1 MKAWEVHKRTAS
13 KVAFTSEDNDEKALD
28 VQDTIA
34 DYQSQLLDLATEKL
48 DNIEQYFENRTNYND
63 EFGYLT
69 DISTLQDALNKLTA
83 ELDKQVLAGVI
94 KEGSNEFYSAMS
106 QIAEAQD
113 ALIEAT
119 LKKYQDIIDNLD
131 RISTTLDNSLELKEA
146 RGDTITEDD
155 YQRPLE
161 VANQQIDELY
171 KKREQLL
178 KQQAIYDVGS
188 SLYDDYADQIADVDD
203 EIYGLLGDIEDLKD
217 SIWEVRWQPF
227 FDGMEAAENLRD
239 EMDEIRDLLDSDA
252 FVDTKGGLTS
262 EGITNLSLIS
272 SAMNTAKQEIRD
284 YQEALKKL
292 DEDLAAGNI
301 STSEYEEQQKDFLD
315 QIRESVGVVEDY
327 KSSIVDLYT
336 EMLEKENDVVQ
347 ESISKYKDLLD
358 IRKQN
363 DSYSRDIKNQTKDI
377 NALQAQISA
386 LQGVNN
392 ESAKAELKNLQAQLA
407 DAQDQLLQTQQ
418 DREYDVRSQGYD
430 SLSDDLNEALQNTL
444 DEITYNADK
453 QEEVVSNML
462 QNIVG
467 QYETAYNKI
476 NQIIANTGLVPSDQ
490 FQQVIDNIGTQQG
503 AQNQVNNSNTIAPDY
518 TPNDYVTDINTGAI
532 QSGSN
537 QANNDKIQSEIEK
550 EPNTT
555 NRPVAQITLKPT
567 SLSLQEGKSSTIK
580 ANIRP
585 TDAANKSVKWSSSNT
600 KVATVSNGVVKA
612 VKAGSAK
619 ITCTAQDGSGIS
631 ASCSV
636 TVTAKPKASK
646 PSASTS
652 GGDGKPRVG
661 DKATLTGWYYYDSYG
676 KNPAGNRY
684 SGVKNG
690 VIIDAYSASKYGGK
704 GKNVGGYDVHIKSAD
719 GKYGDLGWVKLSQLS
734 GYATGLKKATEE
746 ELAWTQENGPE
757 MVFSP
762 SAGAVLTKINPGD
775 SVIPNNLT
783 ENLFK
788 WGAIDPNNMEMRT
801 KIIDSFNKMMAQNC
815 ISQIVKDITADSEK
829 AARDMMASVGQI
841 RSENQRPIVVHYD
854 SLLTVNGD
862 ITKET
867 FPGVKKMC
875 QEAYQYT
882 MQQGYREATLQGIR
896 KKL

>member
-1 MKAWEVHKRTAS
+1 
-13 KVAFTSEDNDEKALD
+13 
-28 VQDTIA
+28 
-34 DYQSQLLDLATEKL
+34 
-48 DNIEQYFENRTNYND
+48 
-63 EFGYLT
+63 
-69 DISTLQDALNKLTA
+69 
-83 ELDKQVLAGVI
+83 
-94 KEGSNEFYSAMS
+94 MS

-146 RGDTITEDD
+146 RGDTITESD

-161 VANQQIDELY
+161 VANEQIDELY
-171 KKREQLL
+171 KKREKLL

-188 SLYDDYADQIADVDD
+188 AKYDDYAEQIADIDD

-239 EMDEIRDLLDSDA
+239 EMDQIRDLLDSDA
-252 FVDTKGGLTS
+252 FVDTKGGLTA

-272 SAMNTAKQEIRD
+272 SAMNVEKQRIRD
-284 YQEALKKL
+284 YQQAIQKL
-292 DEDLAAGNI
+292 SEDLDAGNI
-301 STSEYEEQQKDFLD
+301 STSEYEEQLKDFTD
-315 QIRESVGVVEDY
+315 QIYQSAGIVEDY
-327 KSSIVDLYT
+327 RDSIVDLWE
-336 EMLEKENDVVQ
+336 EMITQENEVIQSSIDKHKELLQ
-347 ESISKYKDLLD
+347 AKKD
-358 IRKQN
+358 N
-363 DSYSRDIKNQTKDI
+363 DSYSRNVKDQTKEI
-377 NALQAQISA
+377 NQIQAQISA
-386 LQGVNN
+386 LSGAGITN
-392 ESAKAELKNLQAQLA
+392 ESAKAELKRLQASLSEAEQSLS
-407 DAQDQLLQTQQ
+407 DLQS
-418 DREYDVRSQGYD
+418 DREYEVRQAGYD
-430 SLSDDLNEALQNTL
+430 GLSEDLDQALEDSLNSVK
-444 DEITYNADK
+444 YNADE
-453 QEEVVSNML
+453 QERVISEMLNNVVN
-462 QNIVG
+462 N
-467 QYETAYNKI
+467 YKDAYGKI
-476 NQIIANTGLVPSDQ
+476 NQIIANTGIVPSDD

-503 AQNQVNNSNTIAPDY
+503 AQNQVNDSNTVAPDY
-518 TPNDYVTDINTGAI
+518 NPSDFTNVNTGQI

-537 QANNDKIQSEIEK
+537 QANNDKIQDAIEK

-636 TVTAKPKASK
+636 TVTAKPKPTK

-690 VIIDAYSASKYGGK
+690 VVIDAYSASKYGGN
-704 GKNVGGYDVHIKSAD
+704 GRNTGGFDVHIKSAD
-719 GKYGDLGWVKLSQLS
+719 GKYGDLGWVKLSQLK
-734 GYATGLKKATEE
+734 GYATGTKGITNSVEIARVD
-746 ELAWTQENGPE
+746 ELGKELRIKRGGDIYE
-757 MVFSP
+757 MFRY
-762 SAGAVLTKINPGD
+762 GDAVVPKHMTD
-775 SVIPNNLT
+775 
-783 ENLFK
+783 NLFTLADHTNEIMK
-788 WGAIDPNNMEMRT
+788 TINNVDR
-801 KIIDSFNKMMAQNC
+801 DGGDV
-815 ISQIVKDITADSEK
+815 IVNNSYE
-829 AARDMMASVGQI
+829 
-841 RSENQRPIVVHYD
+841 
-854 SLLTVNGD
+854 SLLTVNGNID
-862 ITKET
+862 KDT

-875 QEAYQYT
+875 ELACQYT
-882 MQQGYREATLQGIR
+882 SKELKKDARYMGITRTL
-896 KKL
+896 

>member
-1 MKAWEVHKRTAS
+1 M
-13 KVAFTSEDNDEKALD
+13 
-28 VQDTIA
+28 
-34 DYQSQLLDLATEKL
+34 
-48 DNIEQYFENRTNYND
+48 
-63 EFGYLT
+63 
-69 DISTLQDALNKLTA
+69 
-83 ELDKQVLAGVI
+83 
-94 KEGSNEFYSAMS
+94 
-106 QIAEAQD
+106 QD

-131 RISTTLDNSLELKEA
+131 RISTTLDNSLTLKEA
-146 RGDTITEDD
+146 RGDTITESD
-155 YQRPLE
+155 YQRPLD
-161 VANQQIDELY
+161 VANKQIDSLY
-171 KKREQLL
+171 DKREKLL
-178 KQQAIYDVGS
+178 KQQGIYDVGS
-188 SLYDDYADQIADVDD
+188 DKYDDYADQIADIDD

-217 SIWEVRWQPF
+217 KIWEVRWQPF
-227 FDGMEAAENLRD
+227 FDGQEAAENLRN
-239 EMDEIRDLLDSDA
+239 EMDQFRESLSEDSLISEA
-252 FVDTKGGLTS
+252 GGLT
-262 EGITNLSLIS
+262 ENGITSIALIS
-272 SAMNTAKQEIRD
+272 AAMNSAKQQIKD
-284 YQEALKKL
+284 YSTALEKL
-292 DEDLAAGNI
+292 EQDLENGNI
-301 STSEYEEQQKDFLD
+301 STSEFEETQLEFL
-315 QIRESVGVVEDY
+315 QAIRDSSGEVSDY
-327 KSSIVDLYT
+327 QNTLIDMYT
-336 EMLEKENDVVQ
+336 TMLERENDVVQ
-347 ESISKYKDLLD
+347 NSISKQEDLMD

-363 DSYSRDIKNQTKDI
+363 SDYAKSIRDQTKEI
-377 NALQAQISA
+377 NQIQAQINAISGSTNQSSIA
-386 LQGVNN
+386 ERKRLEAQLEELQ
-392 ESAKAELKNLQAQLA
+392 ENLQSSQE
-407 DAQDQLLQTQQ
+407 
-418 DREYDVRSQGYD
+418 DRAYDVRNQGYE
-430 SLSDDLNEALQNTL
+430 SLSNDLNDALDSTL
-444 DEITYNADK
+444 EEITMNADK

-467 QYETAYNKI
+467 QYKTAYSQI
-476 NQIIANTGLVPSDQ
+476 NQIISSTGLVPSDD
-490 FQQVIDNIGTQQG
+490 FQQVINNIGTQSG
-503 AQNQVNNSNTIAPDY
+503 AQNQVDWSNTIAPEY
-518 TPNDYVTDINTGAI
+518 NPNDYSSGINTSPI
-532 QSGSN
+532 QSGSA
-537 QANNDKIQSEIEK
+537 QSNNDKIQSEIEK

-580 ANIRP
+580 ATIRP
-585 TDAANKSVKWSSSNT
+585 SDAANKSVKWSSSNT

-612 VKAGSAK
+612 VKAGSAR
-619 ITCTAQDGSGIS
+619 ITCIAQDGSGIS

-636 TVTAKPKASK
+636 TVTAKPKAQSTKK
-646 PSASTS
+646 PTSS
-652 GGDGKPRVG
+652 GGDGVPKVG
-661 DKATLTGWYYYDSYG
+661 DKVTLKGWYYYDSYG
-676 KNPAGNRY
+676 KSPAGNRY

-690 VIIDAYSASKYGGK
+690 VVIDSYSSSKYGGK

-746 ELAWTQENGPE
+746 EFAWTQENGPE

-788 WGAIDPNNMEMRT
+788 WGAIDPNSMEMRT

-841 RSENQRPIVVHYD
+841 RSEYQRPIVVHYD

>member
-1 MKAWEVHKRTAS
+1 MS
-13 KVAFTSEDNDEKALD
+13 K
-28 VQDTIA
+28 
-34 DYQSQLLDLATEKL
+34 
-48 DNIEQYFENRTNYND
+48 
-63 EFGYLT
+63 
-69 DISTLQDALNKLTA
+69 IS
-83 ELDKQVLAGVI
+83 
-94 KEGSNEFYSAMS
+94 
-106 QIAEAQD
+106 EAQD
-113 ALIEAT
+113 ALLEAT

-146 RGDTITEDD
+146 RGDKITEED

-161 VANQQIDELY
+161 VANEQIDELY
-171 KKREQLL
+171 KKREKLL
-178 KQQAIYDVGS
+178 KQQGIYDVGS

-217 SIWEVRWQPF
+217 KIWEVRWEPF
-227 FDGMEAAENLRD
+227 FDGMEAAENLRN
-239 EMDEIRDLLDSDA
+239 EMDEVRDLLDSDA
-252 FVDTKGGLTS
+252 FIDENGGLTA

-284 YQEALKKL
+284 YQEAIQKL
-292 DEDLAAGNI
+292 SEDYENGNI
-301 STSEYEEQQKDFLD
+301 STSEYEDNMQSFLES
-315 QIRESVGVVEDY
+315 IRSGVSDVESYRDE
-327 KSSIVDLYT
+327 IVSLYT

-363 DSYSRDIKNQTKDI
+363 DSYSRNIKNQTKDI

-430 SLSDDLNEALQNTL
+430 SLSDDLNEALQSTL

-467 QYETAYNKI
+467 QYETAYGKI

-503 AQNQVNNSNTIAPDY
+503 AQDQVNDSNTNAPDY
-518 TPNDYVTDINTGAI
+518 DPSDFTNINTGGI

-550 EPNTT
+550 EPNID

-580 ANIRP
+580 ATIRP

-636 TVTAKPKASK
+636 TVTAKPKPTK
-646 PSASTS
+646 PSASIS

-676 KNPAGNRY
+676 KSPAGNRY

-690 VIIDAYSASKYGGK
+690 VVIDAYSASKYGGN
-704 GKNVGGYDVHIKSAD
+704 GRNTGGFDVHIRSAD
-719 GKYGDLGWVKLSQLS
+719 GKYGDLGWVKLSQLK
-734 GYATGLKKATEE
+734 GYATGTKGITNSVEIARVD
-746 ELAWTQENGPE
+746 ELGKELRIKRGGDIYE
-757 MVFSP
+757 MFRY
-762 SAGAVLTKINPGD
+762 GD
-775 SVIPNNLT
+775 SVIPKHMT
-783 ENLFK
+783 DNLFTLADHTNEIMK
-788 WGAIDPNNMEMRT
+788 TINSVDRNGGEITVNNNYE
-801 KIIDSFNKMMAQNC
+801 
-815 ISQIVKDITADSEK
+815 
-829 AARDMMASVGQI
+829 
-841 RSENQRPIVVHYD
+841 
-854 SLLTVNGD
+854 SLLTVNGNIDKD
-862 ITKET
+862 I

-875 QEAYQYT
+875 EEAYRYT
-882 MQQGYREATLQGIR
+882 AKEFKKDARYMGITRTL
-896 KKL
+896 